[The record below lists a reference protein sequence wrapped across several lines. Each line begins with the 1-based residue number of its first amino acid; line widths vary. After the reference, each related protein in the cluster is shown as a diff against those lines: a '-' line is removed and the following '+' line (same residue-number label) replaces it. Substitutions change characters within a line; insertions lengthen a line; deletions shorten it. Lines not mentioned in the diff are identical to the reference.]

1 MGILSQLTPGVGDL
15 FKLIVLT
22 IMAITV
28 GLLVMSMASSYEAMA
43 MNDFGIDYA
52 GPINDEPILTKRE
65 TPLKLD
71 R

>member
-1 MGILSQLTPGVGDL
+1 MGILSQLAPGVVDL
-15 FKLIVLT
+15 FKLMVLT

-43 MNDFGIDYA
+43 MIDLGIDYA
-52 GPINDEPILTKRE
+52 GPINDGAILT
-65 TPLKLD
+65 D

>member
-1 MGILSQLTPGVGDL
+1 MGILSQLTPGIGGL
-15 FKLIVLT
+15 FKLMVLT

-43 MNDFGIDYA
+43 MIDLEIFYA
-52 GPINDEPILTKRE
+52 GPINDEPILT
-65 TPLKLD
+65 D